1 MHKTVSE
8 AKRIGAFYHFDSFAQ
23 NNLTNNLRW
32 FFILDLESTCFE
44 DESRKPAEI
53 IEFPVVVLDSVT
65 GKLVDSFQS
74 FVKPTENPELSVFCS
89 DLTSIQQCNVEDAPT
104 LAVVLKRF
112 EHWLRKTKETLGC
125 SFKGQPATTAIF
137 VTWTDWDIST
147 CLWDECRRKKLPLPG
162 DMLNRIDLKAIF
174 QQWLGSHK
182 VGRKWRGGLKDALN
196 LVGLHFEGRPHRGI
210 DDAKNTAR
218 LLFHLLSKNVLNLA
232 TS

>member
-1 MHKTVSE
+1 MQKTVSE

-32 FFILDLESTCFE
+32 FFILDFESTCFE

-65 GKLVDSFQS
+65 GTLVDSFQS

-89 DLTSIQQCNVEDAPT
+89 DLTSIQQCDLEDAPT

-137 VTWTDWDIST
+137 VTWTEFAAESIST
-147 CLWDECRRKKLPLPG
+147 SFC
-162 DMLNRIDLKAIF
+162 F
-174 QQWLGSHK
+174 
-182 VGRKWRGGLKDALN
+182 
-196 LVGLHFEGRPHRGI
+196 
-210 DDAKNTAR
+210 
-218 LLFHLLSKNVLNLA
+218 LFLDQS
-232 TS
+232 